1 MTEDIIKMIIG
12 WGGANYSKT
21 NIMPSDVLYN
31 SHKTL
36 ILIRDY
42 KTQIV

>member
-1 MTEDIIKMIIG
+1 MTEDIIKMIMEKKT
-12 WGGANYSKT
+12 NYSKT

-36 ILIRDY
+36 ILIRDH
-42 KTQIV
+42 KT